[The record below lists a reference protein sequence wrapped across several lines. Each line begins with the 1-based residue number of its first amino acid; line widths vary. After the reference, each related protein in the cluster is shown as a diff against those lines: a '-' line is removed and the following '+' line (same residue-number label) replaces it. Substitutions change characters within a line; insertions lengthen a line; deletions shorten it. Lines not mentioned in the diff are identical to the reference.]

1 MKIRTLDQAVVEY
14 LAHRH
19 RRRLAPGT
27 LIANRASLDRFMLFC
42 DERHLTAPR
51 AVTTRVLDAFA
62 TYLKERYRGRGPAH
76 GRRLAPTSRHTTL
89 RHVRGLF
96 AFLVREGHLLVDPA
110 QHLVF
115 RLPRR
120 LDLEREVKPADL
132 EAMLATCPL
141 TGAIGPRNRAMLEV
155 LYGCG
160 LRRSELVGLD
170 LYDVD
175 LKAGTILVR
184 EGKGGKTRL
193 LPVAGAA
200 RRALRHYIHHAR
212 PLVISRKTGNA
223 LFLGEWGTRL
233 TGGRLNQILGECAQ
247 RAGLKRRP
255 TPHGLRHGFALAL
268 LRHGA
273 GVESVRRLLGHTRV
287 DTTEL
292 YTALTAEDLR
302 QVHRRTHPRERRSS

>member
-1 MKIRTLDQAVVEY
+1 LSPA
-14 LAHRH
+14 
-19 RRRLAPGT
+19 T
-27 LIANRASLDRFMLFC
+27 LITNRASLDRFLRFC
-42 DERHLTAPR
+42 EERHLTALR
-51 AVTTRVLDAFA
+51 AVTARVLDAFA
-62 TYLKERYRGRGPAH
+62 TYLKTRYRGRGTAR
-76 GRRLAPTSRHTTL
+76 GRRLAPTSRQDTL
-89 RHVRGLF
+89 RQVRGLF
-96 AFLVREGHLLVDPA
+96 AFLVREGHLLLDPA
-110 QHLVF
+110 QHLVA

-120 LDLEREVKPADL
+120 LDLEREVRQADL
-132 EAMLATCPL
+132 EAMLATCAP
-141 TGAIGPRNRAMLEV
+141 TGAMGPRNRAMLEV

-184 EGKGGKTRL
+184 HGKGGKTRL
-193 LPVAGAA
+193 LPVAGQA
-200 RRALRHYIHHAR
+200 RRAVRHYIHHAR
-212 PLVISRKTGNA
+212 PLVISKTTGNA
-223 LFLGEWGTRL
+223 LFLGEWGRRL
-233 TGGRLNQILGECAQ
+233 SGGRLSQILHECAH
-247 RAGLKRRP
+247 RAGLARRA

-273 GVESVRRLLGHTRV
+273 GVESVRRLLGHARV